1 MRERVIRLL
10 VPLGVGILTHIIVQ
24 VYIENITH
32 GRFSGTFWQFIPHY
46 FDGWHAFGGNF
57 AWMGLHLWYL
67 LMLFLFSWLMLS
79 TFRRMNESRSTHCRP
94 SLSPPANLCRHL
106 CREAPAAWYN

>member
-32 GRFSGTFWQFIPHY
+32 G
-46 FDGWHAFGGNF
+46 
-57 AWMGLHLWYL
+57 
-67 LMLFLFSWLMLS
+67 
-79 TFRRMNESRSTHCRP
+79 
-94 SLSPPANLCRHL
+94 
-106 CREAPAAWYN
+106 